1 MNDKHQIRLAKSV
14 REGTWSNREPARLV
28 VSGNK
33 PRRMPKDTTMLAQVC
48 DSSDMPGAPP
58 SSDDDS
64 ASDDPNIANPSDPAD
79 DASDDEEE
87 EEVECLHPTSLVGV
101 ILEGTEDLLTLEE
114 AYNTLTMRLRE
125 TMYDMGPPT
134 AAQDNA
140 FNLVCKPI
148 HEEAPA
154 MVRAMQRDLQ
164 RLMGKVPSSETNGV
178 SSPFRP
184 PSSSNNSPRK
194 RLPSPDQTPKRG
206 FTESEVRYR
215 RESAGVGCAVLRFL
229 ACVFNS
235 PRLYRGF
242 SEADL
247 ESLLDQVL
255 VIPRSPTLPTPSPK
269 RTYTLA
275 MIVLSHIRLAT
286 STVQRTQQKIA
297 TAIDAG
303 LNTIGAAPFP
313 LKDPS
318 PIRKEAFN
326 AWANLLRMYP
336 TTFFHVYPQLLP
348 TCLRALASP
357 IVALRKC
364 AAATLAAFLYAKQRL
379 MEEADQILGRGP
391 IDAHE
396 RKNKRQAISKSE
408 AWTSSFLKSS
418 VRSYPVGEKRNEWMP
433 IEQTFRQTVGS
444 ADQVAWACTT
454 WALLV
459 TILGQEYNACSLA
472 PMIEHIMVRSLSPS
486 ANPIRPTLAAAAWQH
501 AIYAYLMAGST
512 TSVSDEGRLIRSYN
526 PFIGSAA
533 HDSSARVK
541 AIALPVQLALEDAN
555 SDNNVSFSYG
565 PCAELNGET
574 RGSWKRGEKLKKVA
588 GIATTGLVA
597 SAVVY
602 AYTVV
607 ALNHEDPSAKELS
620 KISGMPS
627 SDGVVAEMS
636 PEERRRP
643 NFDRLDRTFDL
654 VLLPTLQQFFA
665 IRGIDRLKNAGWE
678 IFQAVTA
685 AEGKAKPLD
694 RLLSARYLAGDII
707 GMDKVQPETI
717 VQFEKERIAASEI
730 PGWGRDWVAKR
741 LGKLMSLF
749 QEAFNGIRGISEL
762 SAVQWVT
769 NADGVVLLPMTLSN
783 VWRNLMHGIASSTL
797 PGDGPTPLF
806 ICGLQVAAQQVV
818 SVLQTDPTSYIP
830 VCFLNEEG
838 KSTLNTDAICLG
850 IAAHLVDVAVEVL
863 GPTALASTRLDSSP
877 LSTDESQITED
888 FGTTTFVSIVLHQV
902 LRQCDFSF
910 PLDVKINDLLQQLV
924 GTLLSTGASSGTRL
938 LGEVS
943 NAMPW
948 IFETQEQ
955 TQLDVWRLL
964 AQNWASTIDL
974 SPSDSAQ
981 TTNHT
986 GALLVSLL
994 SGPFRNRNAE
1004 SIWYSGA
1011 SSDIHA
1017 AWDEL
1022 LRVTVLRFRAKR
1034 AGSNFGV
1041 LETLAAHIEDFISI
1055 DDENGP
1061 GTGTQTRARM
1071 ASEITLHCLA
1081 TATGWISFVQPEHY
1095 HSSHYSINENYVPTD
1110 WLTLLAS
1117 CLDAAYDCGTHPSE
1131 GVDEIV
1137 QQLIQ
1142 LFRSLRPNNTADV
1155 LEPLRLALEK
1165 WMTDA
1170 SGYATGKLASS
1181 LDDLYVAIVSA
1192 LARAIESGDLERS
1205 SDTMN
1210 SYIDQYAPRL
1220 RRTESPEVPAA
1231 FQDFWKRTFQGVPG
1245 LDFSDDVAGFLHS
1258 LRDVDK
1264 TFITANGLST
1274 SEESQTYNDTQQS
1287 ASEPALAPVEEA
1299 AVTEE
1304 PAPSNSVEEP
1314 EHTTALQTSADY
1326 DADVSQ
1332 SQPSSSKKRQRSEI
1346 VPQSTPIAEKQIEAP
1361 ASTDVFGP
1369 KRKTRSRKN
1378 ARKGK
1383 SRSVQEVSS
1392 SDSIRSASPSS
1403 ELHSSSPGPNPNDTV
1418 IAETEI
1424 EDNGASDD
1432 RPLPPS
1438 TEQRPET
1445 FFASASRWLR
1455 KVPSLGS
1462 LFAAGVDTTEIQ
1474 NRSASAPNVLV
1485 AASPGESDH
1494 SPDPSPLHTKTNRR
1508 KKSRRSERVRIQEPE
1523 PEPLPEPEVSI
1534 LSPELEVSDLPA
1546 EKPASPVPSSPV
1558 PEEELELEPTQVDSQ
1573 QDDVDATPAITRSAA
1588 RRKRQQEVVESSRPS
1603 KRRRRSERNRSETP
1617 MSQASSKAED
1627 DLAAV
1632 DESSLT
1638 ARERRRLR
1646 RARSQQESQPEP
1658 EPVRQPEPTQ
1668 EQSEQSTSGKFDDA
1682 PGDVTPV
1689 PTRRT
1694 RQRSQA
1700 APSPSPDPASPPR
1713 RSDTQTR
1720 VLGLVTETLQHTDAI
1735 RTLEMDDLVSFL
1747 AGLDELRAHA
1757 TANLQARAEEQRR
1770 EREEQKRVRR
1780 SRRK

>member
-1 MNDKHQIRLAKSV
+1 MTNKHQIRLAKSV
-14 REGTWSNREPARLV
+14 REGTWGNREPARLV

-33 PRRMPKDTTMLAQVC
+33 PRRMPKDTTILAQVC
-48 DSSDMPGAPP
+48 DSSDVQGAPP
-58 SSDDDS
+58 SSDDDP
-64 ASDDPNIANPSDPAD
+64 ASDEPNIANPSDPMD

-101 ILEGTEDLLTLEE
+101 ILDGTEDLLTLEE

-125 TMYDMGPPT
+125 TLYDMGPPT
-134 AAQDNA
+134 AAQDTA
-140 FNLVCKPI
+140 FNLVCHPI
-148 HEEAPA
+148 LEEAPA

-164 RLMGKVPSSETNGV
+164 RLMGKVPSAETDAV

-194 RLPSPDQTPKRG
+194 RLPSPDQTPRRG
-206 FTESEVRYR
+206 YTESEVRYR

-229 ACVFNS
+229 ACIFNS
-235 PRLYRGF
+235 PRLFHGF
-242 SEADL
+242 SEVDL
-247 ESLLDQVL
+247 ESLLDLVL
-255 VIPRSPTLPTPSPK
+255 VIPKSPTLPTPSPK

-275 MIVLSHIRLAT
+275 MIVLSHLRLAT
-286 STVQRTQQKIA
+286 SMVQRSQQKIA
-297 TAIDAG
+297 AAIEAG
-303 LNTIGAAPFP
+303 LVTIGTGSFP

-336 TTFFHVYPQLLP
+336 STFFLSYPQLLP
-348 TCLRALASP
+348 PCLRALASP

-364 AAATLAAFLYAKQRL
+364 AAATLAAVIYAKQRL
-379 MEEADQILGRGP
+379 AEEADQILGRGP

-396 RKNKRQAISKSE
+396 RKTKRQAISKSE

-418 VRSYPVGEKRNEWMP
+418 MRTYTAGEKRNEWMP
-433 IEQTFRQTVGS
+433 IETTFRQTVGS

-459 TILGQEYNACSLA
+459 TLLGQEYNACSLA
-472 PMIEHIMVRSLSPS
+472 PLIEHIMDRSMRPS
-486 ANPIRPTLAAAAWQH
+486 TNPTRPTLAATAWQH
-501 AIYAYLMAGST
+501 AIYAYLMAGSS
-512 TSVSDEGRLIRSYN
+512 TSVSEEGRLIRSYN

-533 HDSSARVK
+533 QDSTARVK
-541 AIALPVQLALEDAN
+541 TISLPVQFALEQAN
-555 SDNNVSFSYG
+555 GDGNVSFSYA
-565 PCAELNGET
+565 PCAEFNGEV
-574 RGSWKRGEKLKKVA
+574 RGSWQRAEKSKKFAWMV
-588 GIATTGLVA
+588 TTGLTA
-597 SAVVY
+597 PAVVY
-602 AYTVV
+602 AYSVV
-607 ALNHEDPSAKELS
+607 ALNHQDPSAKELS

-627 SDGVVAEMS
+627 SDGAVAEMT
-636 PEERRRP
+636 PEERRLP

-654 VLLPTLQQFFA
+654 VLMPTLQQFFA
-665 IRGIDRLKNAGWE
+665 IRGVDRLKNAGWE

-685 AEGKAKPLD
+685 AEGKAKALD
-694 RLLSARYLAGDII
+694 RLLCERYLAGDVI
-707 GMDKVQPETI
+707 GMDKVLPETI
-717 VQFEKERIAASEI
+717 AQFEKERIAASEI
-730 PGWGRDWVAKR
+730 PGWGRVWVAKR

-769 NADGVVLLPMTLSN
+769 NAEGVVLLPMTLSN
-783 VWRNLMHGIASSTL
+783 VWRNLMQGIASSTL
-797 PGDGPTPLF
+797 PDGGPTPLF
-806 ICGLQVAAQQVV
+806 VCGLQVAAQQIV
-818 SVLQTDPTSYIP
+818 SVMQSDPAVYIP
-830 VCFLNEEG
+830 VCLLNEEG
-838 KSTLNTDAICLG
+838 KSTLNTDAIRLG
-850 IAAHLVDVAVEVL
+850 IAVHLVDVAVEVL
-863 GPTALASTRLDSSP
+863 GATALGSTRLDSSP
-877 LSTDESQITED
+877 LNADESQITED

-902 LRQCDFSF
+902 LRQSDFSF
-910 PLDVKINDLLQQLV
+910 PLDVKVNDLLQQLV
-924 GTLLSTGASSGTRL
+924 GTLLRTGASSGTRL

-948 IFETQEQ
+948 IFEAQEQ
-955 TQLDVWRLL
+955 TQLDVWRML

-974 SPSDSAQ
+974 SPSDSAS

-994 SGPFRNRNAE
+994 SGPFRNRNAD
-1004 SIWYSGA
+1004 SIWYIERST
-1011 SSDIHA
+1011 DIRA

-1061 GTGTQTRARM
+1061 GTGARTKARM
-1071 ASEITLHCLA
+1071 ASETTLHCLA
-1081 TATGWISFVQPEHY
+1081 VATGWISFVQPEHY

-1110 WLTLLAS
+1110 WLTLLAN
-1117 CLDAAYDCGTHPSE
+1117 CLDAAYECGTHPSE

-1142 LFRSLRPNNTADV
+1142 LFRSLRPNNTVDV
-1155 LEPLRLALEK
+1155 LEPLRPALEK

-1170 SGYATGKLASS
+1170 SENATGILAAS

-1192 LARAIESGDLERS
+1192 LARAIENGDIERS
-1205 SDTMN
+1205 SATMN

-1220 RRTESPEVPAA
+1220 GRTESPEVPAA

-1274 SEESQTYNDTQQS
+1274 SEESQTQEDTQES
-1287 ASEPALAPVEEA
+1287 AFEPALPDVEDA
-1299 AVTEE
+1299 LA
-1304 PAPSNSVEEP
+1304 VEEP
-1314 EHTTALQTSADY
+1314 VPSASADEPNVIQTSADY

-1332 SQPSSSKKRQRSEI
+1332 SQQSSSKKRRRSEI
-1346 VPQSTPIAEKQIEAP
+1346 VPQSTPLAEKTERTEVP

-1383 SRSVQEVSS
+1383 SRSVREVSS
-1392 SDSIRSASPSS
+1392 SDSVRSASPSS
-1403 ELHSSSPGPNPNDTV
+1403 ELLSTSPGPNPNDTV

-1424 EDNGASDD
+1424 EDNGNSDD
-1432 RPLPPS
+1432 RPFPPS
-1438 TEQRPET
+1438 SSSAQRPET
-1445 FFASASRWLR
+1445 FFGSASRWLR

-1462 LFAAGVDTTEIQ
+1462 LFAAGHDTSEAH

-1494 SPDPSPLHTKTNRR
+1494 SPEPSPLHTKTHRR

-1523 PEPLPEPEVSI
+1523 PEPEPQPEPEVSI
-1534 LSPELEVSDLPA
+1534 LSPELEIVELPPEKAAFPAPA
-1546 EKPASPVPSSPV
+1546 EE
-1558 PEEELELEPTQVDSQ
+1558 PEPELEPTQVDTQQ
-1573 QDDVDATPAITRSAA
+1573 QDDVDAAPAITRSAA
-1588 RRKRQQEVVESSRPS
+1588 RRKRQQEVESSNRPS
-1603 KRRRRSERNRSETP
+1603 KRRRRSERNTRSETP
-1617 MSQASSKAED
+1617 QSQASSKAEEE
-1627 DLAAV
+1627 V

-1646 RARSQQESQPEP
+1646 RARSQQEAQPEP
-1658 EPVRQPEPTQ
+1658 ELEPTQ
-1668 EQSEQSTSGKFDDA
+1668 QQSEQSTSGKFDDA

-1689 PTRRT
+1689 PTRRVT

-1700 APSPSPDPASPPR
+1700 APSPSPEAPPSPDTPR
-1713 RSDTQTR
+1713 RSETQTH
-1720 VLGLVTETLQHTDAI
+1720 VLGLVTETLRHTDAI
-1735 RTLEMDDLVSFL
+1735 RSLEMDDLVSFL

-1757 TANLQARAEEQRR
+1757 TANLQARADEQRR
-1770 EREEQKRVRR
+1770 EREEQRRVRR